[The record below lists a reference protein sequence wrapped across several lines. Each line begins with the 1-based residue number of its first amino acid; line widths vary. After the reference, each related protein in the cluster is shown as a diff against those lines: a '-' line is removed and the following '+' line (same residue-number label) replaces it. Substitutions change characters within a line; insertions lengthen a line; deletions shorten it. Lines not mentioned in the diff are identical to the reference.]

1 MAITDDST
9 SIKEKL
15 ASIETCLQ
23 ELGSPAADRDYQPG
37 HERLLQ
43 LLAGITT
50 HRPQLR
56 IRVAGTNGKG
66 STATMLAA
74 ALQSAGF
81 KTGLYTSPHLLAF
94 NERIRINNIA
104 VSNSALHESLNRL
117 LPLAR
122 TAQASYFET
131 ATALALDQFAHA
143 AVDVE
148 ILEAGVGAR
157 LDATTAV
164 PADMALITPIGLD
177 HQLWLGDTL
186 GEIAAEKAFAM
197 KDCRF
202 SISAAQSDEVAQVL
216 RNFNPDICFSDLPE
230 GEWSQLK
237 TPGQHQRINA
247 GLAYAAINLLCDA
260 GMIKLDLKQAHQA
273 IAECVIPGRL
283 QHIRTHGANVWLD
296 AAHNRH
302 AVESLLPSLKSL
314 ADPFDAILVFTRE
327 DRSLTDAL
335 PLLEPFS
342 RELISGNGTRQ
353 PHEALQQAIRNYPGG
368 SFLVLGSFT
377 TVAAILGKL

>member
-1 MAITDDST
+1 M
-9 SIKEKL
+9 KEKL
-15 ASIETCLQ
+15 TSIETCLQ
-23 ELGSPAADRDYQPG
+23 ELGSPMADRDYQPG
-37 HERLLQ
+37 HERVLQ

-50 HRPQLR
+50 HRPKLR

-74 ALQSAGF
+74 ALHSAGF
-81 KTGLYTSPHLLAF
+81 KTGLYTSPHLLEF
-94 NERIRINNIA
+94 NERIRINNIP

-131 ATALALDQFAHA
+131 ATALALDQFARS

-164 PADMALITPIGLD
+164 TADMALITPIGLD
-177 HQLWLGDTL
+177 HQHWLGNTL
-186 GEIAAEKAFAM
+186 YEIAAEKAFAM

-202 SISAAQSDEVAQVL
+202 SISAPQTDEVEQIL
-216 RNFNPDICFSDLPE
+216 CDFNPDICFADLYE
-230 GEWSQLK
+230 GEWGSLK
-237 TPGQHQRINA
+237 TPGQHQCINA
-247 GLAYAAINLLCDA
+247 GLAYAAIKLLCDT
-260 GMIKLDLKQAHQA
+260 GVLKLDLKQAHQA
-273 IAECVIPGRL
+273 IAHCVVPGRL
-283 QHIRTHGANVWLD
+283 QHIQIHGANVWLD

-302 AVESLLPSLKSL
+302 AIESLLPSLPGL

-327 DRSLTDAL
+327 DRSLADAL
-335 PLLEPFS
+335 PLLEPFA
-342 RELISGNGTRQ
+342 RELISGSRPDEAGQ
-353 PHEALQQAIRNYPGG
+353 PDEALQQAIKNHPGG

-377 TVAAILGKL
+377 TVAAILKEL